1 MTTQKLL
8 YSFLLL
14 IGITTQAQTE
24 NDYCELWRKQMDTIS
39 SSEAL
44 FRLSN
49 QTISKVDDECKI
61 EIYLALTH
69 TYKYIE
75 KFDEAL
81 SNCNQAIILG
91 ESLKKETSL
100 SSLYVEKANILL
112 SQNHKDKEAYV
123 WLDKAKKILDKDF
136 KNEAWVLYYNT
147 KELVARKSNEYNK
160 AIIYADSV
168 IGFLNRTNNEIG
180 IPTRYQNIGLYHF
193 NLSNYEE
200 SAKNLLKA
208 IQLKEG
214 QNNILDLEDIYY
226 FLGRTYLR
234 WGHYDTAIK
243 YINKSIPI
251 AKKRRDNYVLLLCY
265 AELVKCNQKLNKN
278 DDAIK
283 VADYALKLAR
293 DQKDYVQI
301 AELLKEKGWI
311 YFENLKQNDK
321 AEVYFKEAYQIAKK
335 SKDDSTLYA
344 SIRGLIEI
352 YLHEKKYKKVK
363 SYLKSFE
370 NITNKINSIHF
381 KQKFYQVSSRYY
393 EKTGQSFLALNQLK
407 KYYSI
412 KDSISSEQVM
422 IKVADLEKQYDTKKK
437 ELAIVS
443 LNQEKEEQEQIAKQA
458 KAQQNL
464 YLLAAGFLLFLLIA
478 GAWAFRKLRKQQKAL
493 TSTNQVKN
501 RLFSIIAH
509 DLRGMILPFQRS
521 GKILKYHI
529 DKGNHEKTIELSQAL
544 EKNSENLSNML
555 DNLLNWSLEQM
566 NGYKMNPETISIG
579 GQLNE
584 IISGYEQQ
592 ASYKKT
598 KIDLKF
604 EEDLKIIFDKGA
616 FHVIFRNLIGN
627 ALKYTEEGNIRIE
640 CTSNDDMF
648 LCSITDTGVGMSQD
662 QIENLFTLE
671 EKKSTIGTQG
681 EKGTGLG
688 LNLVYRFVKMHK
700 GTITVSSEKR
710 IGTQFELNFP
720 VSISLQSMKVNNPKQ
735 LSA

>member
-1 MTTQKLL
+1 MVRLEYIFIAFFTSVVIYGQNL
-8 YSFLLL
+8 
-14 IGITTQAQTE
+14 
-24 NDYCELWRKQMDTIS
+24 DDDCELWRKQMDTIS
-39 SSEAL
+39 SSESL

-49 QTISKVDDECKI
+49 QAISKVNDECKI
-61 EIYLALTH
+61 EIYLALIH

-81 SNCNQAIILG
+81 RFCNQAIMLG
-91 ESLKKETSL
+91 ESLKKEKSL
-100 SSLYVEKANILL
+100 SSLYIEKASILL
-112 SQNHKDKEAYV
+112 SQNHKDEEAYV
-123 WLDKAKKILDKDF
+123 WLDEAKKILDKDF
-136 KNEAWVLYYNT
+136 KNDGWILYYNT
-147 KELVARKSNEYNK
+147 KELIARKSNEYNK

-168 IGFLNRTNNEIG
+168 ISFLNKTNNEIG

-234 WGHYDTAIK
+234 WEHYDTAIK

-251 AKKRRDNYVLLLCY
+251 AKERGDNYVLLLCY
-265 AELVKCNQKLNKN
+265 SELVKCYQKLNKN
-278 DDAIK
+278 DDAIR

-293 DQKDYVQI
+293 DQKDYVQMS
-301 AELLKEKGWI
+301 ELLKEKGWI
-311 YFENLKQNDK
+311 YFEYLKQNDK
-321 AEVYFKEAYQIAKK
+321 AEIYFKEAYQIAKK

-352 YLHEKKYKKVK
+352 YLHEKEYEKVK

-370 NITNKINSIHF
+370 NITNKINSIHYT
-381 KQKFYQVSSRYY
+381 QKFYQVSSRYY
-393 EKTGQSFLALNQLK
+393 QKTGQSFLALNQLK

-422 IKVADLEKQYDTKKK
+422 VKVADLEKKYDTKKK
-437 ELAIVS
+437 ELEIVT
-443 LNQEKEEQEQIAKQA
+443 LNKQKEEQEQITKQA
-458 KAQQNL
+458 KTKQYL
-464 YLLAAGFLLFLLIA
+464 YLLAAVFLLLLLGI
-478 GAWAFRKLRKQQKAL
+478 GAWAFRKLRKQQKEL
-493 TSTNQVKN
+493 VSTNQVKN

-509 DLRGMILPFQRS
+509 DLRGMIIPFQRS

-529 DKGNHEKTIELSQAL
+529 EKGNHEKTIELSQSL
-544 EKNSENLSNML
+544 EQNSESLSNML

-566 NGYKMNPETISIG
+566 NGYKMNAQIISIKKE
-579 GQLNE
+579 LTE
-584 IISGYEQQ
+584 IISSYHQQ
-592 ASYKKT
+592 AVYKKT
-598 KIDLKF
+598 NIELKYEKDF
-604 EEDLKIIFDKGA
+604 SVNFDKGA

-640 CTSNDDMF
+640 YKNENEEF
-648 LCSITDTGVGMSQD
+648 LCSVIDTGVGMPKSKL
-662 QIENLFTLE
+662 ENLFNLE

-688 LNLVYRFVKMHK
+688 LNLVYRFIKMHK
-700 GTITVSSEKR
+700 GTISVSSEKR
-710 IGTQFELNFP
+710 IGTRFDLNFP
-720 VSISLQSMKVNNPKQ
+720 LIKYKLYEKIDHTAIS
-735 LSA
+735 A